1 MAMSPATILL
11 LLGGNVIALGLF
23 LYSLGGLAAFRSR
36 MAMRK
41 VDAAVDKER
50 ARTRWLLE
58 EHRQGS
64 SIYVS
69 PPAA

>member
-1 MAMSPATILL
+1 MTMSPTTILL

-23 LYSLGGLAAFRSR
+23 IYGLSELAAFRSS

-41 VDAAVDKER
+41 VEAAVDKER
-50 ARTRWLLE
+50 TTTRWLLE
-58 EHRQGS
+58 EHRQNS